1 MRYLIAFVFVLG
13 LMAVGVPRAAE
24 PPLGV
29 STSDVAAIRETI
41 SRQIAAF
48 RRDDGEAAFGL
59 ATTGIRGT
67 FQTAENFMSMVRQ
80 GYPSVYRPRE
90 VEFRDLVALEGR
102 IVQTVLVVGP
112 DGKAMLAFYPMQ
124 RQPDGRWLTDG
135 CWLVAVPEQTT

>member
-1 MRYLIAFVFVLG
+1 MRNLFASVFILI
-13 LMAVGVPRAAE
+13 VGTAASAADL
-24 PPLGV
+24 PQGV
-29 STSDVAAIRETI
+29 TVNDVAAIRDTI

-59 ATTGIRGT
+59 ATAGIRGT
-67 FQTAENFMSMVRQ
+67 FQTAENFMTMVRQ
-80 GYPSVYRPRE
+80 GYPSVYRPSE
-90 VEFRDLVALEGR
+90 VEFRDLLTVEGR

-124 RQPDGRWLTDG
+124 RQDDGRWLTDG